1 MIVTGEKTELETPKT
16 SECIGLS
23 LVGMMLA
30 GAKPS

>member
-23 LVGMMLA
+23 LVGTMLA